1 MTRIMTPVVLL
12 LALLTAC
19 QSSPEWVHPYGA
31 RHPLAGSIHDTA
43 QDRPVSEKE
52 LLARV
57 AEADFVLIGESRDN
71 LDHRRLEALLIAAA
85 GRRPLAAA
93 AFEVIEADQQ
103 PVLVE
108 HRHDDPAAL
117 GRALHLEGGDAPPLD
132 TYGPVLATARRT
144 GAELV
149 AAGLPGSSVAAAMAG
164 GTSALPAAFV
174 ARTGLDRPL
183 PPLLAADL
191 ERTIAATYCGELG
204 QDLLTR
210 LAGVERARDAS
221 LADRLATVAGR
232 NRGILIADRARVRK
246 DRGAPW
252 YLERLRPGARTV
264 SIALLEVEHVR
275 EMPAIGLLYDYVWLT
290 PGAHPPG
297 SDGCRQPDGAA
308 GQIEVR
314 RIAPMRPRRL
324 S

>member
-1 MTRIMTPVVLL
+1 MTPVVLL

-19 QSSPEWVHPYGA
+19 QSSPEWVHAYGA

-43 QDRPVSEKE
+43 QNRPVGEKE

-93 AFEVIEADQQ
+93 AFEVIETDQQ

-108 HRHDDPAAL
+108 HRHDDLAAL
-117 GRALHLEGGDAPPLD
+117 GRALHLEGGDAPLD
-132 TYGPVLATARRT
+132 TYGAVLAVARRT

-149 AAGLPGSSVAAAMAG
+149 AAGLPGSSVAAVMAG

-174 ARTGLDRPL
+174 VRTGLDRPL
-183 PPLLAADL
+183 PPLLAAAL
-191 ERTIAATYCGELG
+191 ERTIAAAYCGELG

-210 LAGVERARDAS
+210 LAGVERARDAG
-221 LADRLATVAGR
+221 LADRLAAVAGR
-232 NRGILIADRARVRK
+232 NRGVLIADRARVRK
-246 DRGAPW
+246 DWGAPW

-275 EMPAIGLLYDYVWLT
+275 EMPTIGVLYDYVWFT

-297 SDGCRQPDGAA
+297 SDGCRQPGGAA
-308 GQIEVR
+308 GEIEVR
-314 RIAPMRPRRL
+314 RIAPMRPRHL